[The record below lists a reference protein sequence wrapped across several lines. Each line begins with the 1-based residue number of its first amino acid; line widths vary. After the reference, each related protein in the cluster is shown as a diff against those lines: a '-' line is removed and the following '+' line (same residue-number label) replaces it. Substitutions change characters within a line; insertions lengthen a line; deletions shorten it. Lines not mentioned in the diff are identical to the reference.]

1 MPTIVS
7 ICPYCRAG
15 GVRAPQ
21 ANIGASATCPNCKSS
36 FTVMPSDGLPGWA
49 KEPQAASPPPPAGS
63 VKTASVEETRPAA
76 AMGMADVTEPSP
88 LLPTD
93 ELPKTS
99 TSTAPES
106 VAELDEPAEP
116 ADVGMVVA
124 LSALILVG
132 VAVAASQFPFGRVV
146 AAAIAALG
154 LLGGLFTLGAE
165 GRARLAAAVAVG
177 LHGLILVVLVA
188 LPSWLSL
195 DPWRGPPEPQ
205 RPQGPIA
212 LEHGAN
218 RSRPVEATEWL
229 DAARF
234 SWEYK
239 DVRVTVRSA
248 HIGPVELIGPAGA
261 KRTSK
266 TQYLHLR
273 LRVVNSGVERDIPLS
288 GWAAGRADESIRI
301 LDSTGKAIKPAT
313 FEDNWQPDRGKLS
326 DRLFPGQSSDPRLIF
341 TAPQGKGEGL
351 RVELAGSAVGP
362 AEAIRFQIGSG
373 FLTRLAAQ

>member
-49 KEPQAASPPPPAGS
+49 KEPQASPAAPAPA
-63 VKTASVEETRPAA
+63 KCASVEETRPAH

-88 LLPTD
+88 LLST
-93 ELPKTS
+93 EERPKP
-99 TSTAPES
+99 STAPAPAP
-106 VAELDEPAEP
+106 VAEMAEPAEP
-116 ADVGMVVA
+116 ADVGMVVS

-132 VAVAASQFPFGRVV
+132 VAVVASQFPFGRIV
-146 AAAIAALG
+146 AAVIAAVG
-154 LLGGLFTLGAE
+154 LLGGLCTLGAE
-165 GRARLAAAVAVG
+165 GRARLAAGLALG

-195 DPWRGPPEPQ
+195 DPWRGPPEPE

-218 RSRPVEATEWL
+218 RSRPIDATEWL

-239 DVRVTVRSA
+239 DVRVTMRSA
-248 HIGPVELIGPAGA
+248 HIGPVEVTGPAGV
-261 KRTSK
+261 KRTPK
-266 TQYLHLR
+266 AQYFHLR

-288 GWAAGRADESIRI
+288 GWAAGRNGESIRVV
-301 LDSTGKAIKPAT
+301 DSKGSALKPAT

-326 DRLFPGQSSDPRLIF
+326 DRLFPGQSSDPHLIF
-341 TAPQGKGEGL
+341 AAPLGKAEGL
-351 RVELAGSAVGP
+351 RVELLGSAVGLN
-362 AEAIRFQIGSG
+362 EAIKFQIGGG
-373 FLTRLAAQ
+373 FVTRLAGP